1 VTDPSG
7 GFQVALTTASV
18 DIGHHEVTA
27 QCGDTLNAPL
37 DVVLVSRVGTGAATM
52 MVIVFFL
59 VTGVWFYG
67 HRLAWRL
74 PMRRSHA

>member
-1 VTDPSG
+1 MTDPSG